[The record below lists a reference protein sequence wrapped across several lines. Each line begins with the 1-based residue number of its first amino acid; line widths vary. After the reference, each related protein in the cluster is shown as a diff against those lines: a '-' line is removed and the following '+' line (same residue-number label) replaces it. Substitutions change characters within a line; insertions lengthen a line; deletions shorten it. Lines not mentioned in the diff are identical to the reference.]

1 MSSLVSSSR
10 KTGPPRS
17 VSKQIFRVPHPGLPV
32 RMRTNVALASE
43 YGQLGE
49 PEVSHNAVRELLA
62 IRLDRGRGCA
72 RGVGKWWDAEL
83 VEHLIGGLRKA
94 GLEIAPETG
103 TARTL
108 PQC

>member
-32 RMRTNVALASE
+32 RMRTDVALASE

-62 IRLDRGRGCA
+62 IRLDRAVVA
-72 RGVGKWWDAEL
+72 REESGIPPYE
-83 VEHLIGGLRKA
+83 R
-94 GLEIAPETG
+94 APEGDSSTNRFPFG
-103 TARTL
+103 MSI
-108 PQC
+108 